1 MEKGA
6 GWSLFI
12 ARLFPPKRSCSAK
25 AAKGKLVS
33 QRRPPVEP
41 RPPVELRPPADL

>member
-1 MEKGA
+1 MEKKA
-6 GWSLFI
+6 GWPLFI
-12 ARLFPPKRSCSAK
+12 AEARLFPPKRSCSAK

-41 RPPVELRPPADL
+41 RPPVEL